1 MLTRLVNTEEN
12 TVTTKSKNPPEGGAR
27 KKAGTLPNHRVLTY
41 ALGDV
46 ANNLTFMMTSMFLM
60 VYMTEIA
67 GLSAGVAG
75 MIYGITKIWA
85 GAADLIAGQTV
96 DRFDTRFGRLRPWLL
111 FGSTPLAI
119 VFVLLFSTPVGL
131 EGAAV
136 VAWILLFDAAYQLAY
151 SFVNIPYGSL
161 SAAMTQDPVDRSRL
175 SGARSV
181 TSSLSGVLLSAVVAP
196 QFSDTTADG
205 IRLQFTITCLILGVI
220 AVIFY
225 LICFA
230 NSREVVP
237 RGQGKIS
244 FRSTFSMIGRNRP
257 LIILCTGTFFLLS
270 AMFTMNAVGIYY
282 ARDVLGNAAWFT
294 WLMFAQ
300 TVGSVLIAMTVP
312 SITVRMGKRN
322 GFVMLAVAA
331 VIGYSLIFFIPGG
344 TLGLAIVAW
353 FFLGVGTGGTNALI
367 FSMQADTVDYGEW
380 NSGIRAEGGSY
391 SILSFIRK
399 CGQGLGGWLGGAII
413 GGFGYIS
420 MAAEQSD
427 SAIQGIRVA
436 TGAAPAILAILALLI
451 MLLYKLDSTTHGEI
465 IDELNER
472 RMQDTVAGQ
481 HGVSTD
487 RVRIVQTGDG
497 RTTTIRPP
505 GDIHPSIVTIFG
517 QRGSGASDIAPML
530 ADKLGVPYIGQKF
543 SSDTLAQVDKKDL
556 ISDSNFNRLLRTI
569 SFGSSQTADMAAA
582 SDLSANRHIAQENTE
597 TVLSSVADGGV
608 MLGRNG
614 ALVLGPV
621 FGTLHVRLVAP
632 LEKRVERVMYKT
644 GLSASAATEQCHLE
658 DRLRQEMS
666 WALYQWNPNR
676 DEDYDLVLNT
686 ASMTYEQIV
695 DVIVEVYRGKYP
707 EKSAELPSADIPSTD
722 S

>member
-1 MLTRLVNTEEN
+1 MA
-12 TVTTKSKNPPEGGAR
+12 TKLKTPPDGGPG

-67 GLSAGVAG
+67 GLSAGIAG
-75 MIYGITKIWA
+75 MIYGVTKIWA

-96 DRFDTRFGRLRPWLL
+96 DRFDTRWGRLRPWIL

-119 VFVLLFSTPVGL
+119 VFVLLFSAPAGL
-131 EGAAV
+131 GGTAV

-161 SAAMTQDPVDRSRL
+161 SAAMTQDPVDRSKL

-181 TSSLSGVLLSAVVAP
+181 TSALSGVILSAVVAP
-196 QFSDTTADG
+196 QFADTTADG
-205 IRLQFTITCLILGVI
+205 VRLRFTITCLILGAI
-220 AVIFY
+220 AVTLY

-244 FRSTFSMIGRNRP
+244 FKSTFSMIRKNRP
-257 LIILCTGTFFLLS
+257 LIILCSGTFFLLS
-270 AMFTMNAVGIYY
+270 AMFTMNAVGMYY

-294 WLMFAQ
+294 WLMAAQ
-300 TVGSVLIAMTVP
+300 TVGSILIATMVP
-312 SITVRMGKRN
+312 SITVRIGKRN

-331 VIGYSLIFFIPGG
+331 VIGYTLIFFIPGG
-344 TLGLAIVAW
+344 TLSLAIVAW

-391 SILSFIRK
+391 SVLSFIRK
-399 CGQGLGGWLGGAII
+399 CGQGVGGWLGGAII
-413 GGFGYIS
+413 AGFGYVS

-436 TGAAPAILAILALLI
+436 TGATPAILAIIALLI
-451 MLLYKLDSTTHGEI
+451 MLLYKLDADAHSSV
-465 IDELNER
+465 IDDLNER
-472 RMQDTVAGQ
+472 RMQSAVADQ

-487 RVRIVQTGDG
+487 RVRITQTGDG

-505 GDIHPSIVTIFG
+505 EDDHPPIITIFG

-530 ADKLGVPYIGQKF
+530 AEKLGVPHIGQKF

-556 ISDSNFNRLLRTI
+556 ISDSSFNRLLRTI
-569 SFGSSQTADMAAA
+569 SFGSTQDADMAAA
-582 SDLSANRHIAQENTE
+582 SDLSANRQIAQENTE
-597 TVLSSVADGGV
+597 NVLMSVKDGGV

-621 FGTLHVRLVAP
+621 FGTLHVRLIAP
-632 LEKRVERVMYKT
+632 LGKRVERVIYKT
-644 GLSASAATEQCHLE
+644 GLSASEATEQCHLE
-658 DRLRQEMS
+658 DRLREEMS
-666 WALYQWNPNR
+666 WALYRWNPNR

-695 DVIVEVYRGKYP
+695 DVIVEAYRGKYP
-707 EKSAELPSADIPSTD
+707 EKSAELPPAETPELPPEI
-722 S
+722 